1 MLPLPRNELFGTNM
15 NALQPYTSYILA
27 FVGSLIV
34 SLLSVPN
41 IIYIAKRK
49 RLLDMP
55 DNHRKLHVRIVP
67 NLGGIGI
74 FFAFFIV
81 AALLIEPLNFP
92 KWNYIAAASLIL
104 FITGLKDDL
113 VAISPSKKFIAQ
125 AIAATITVVF
135 ADVRL
140 HSLGGLFGV
149 HNLPDWVSIPFS
161 IVGCIFVTN
170 AFNLVD
176 GIDGLAGSIGVYIT
190 TMLGLFLAGYGKVS
204 EAVLAFSMTGALIG
218 FLRYNLAPA
227 KIFMGDTGSL
237 IIGFIVS
244 VLGILTI
251 NTYHPGG
258 SIDAV
263 IIATPRGVDS
273 ISPGVFIVTLAILF
287 IPVFDTFRVFTMR
300 ILRGHSPFHADRTHL
315 HHYLLDLG
323 LSHTKTV
330 SVILVANVAVT
341 GLALWMQHY
350 NINIAVATML
360 FFMLG
365 LYAILVYLR
374 RSHMQLQSRPH
385 HMALPKRHKQKS
397 VTINNSIKVPNTVMV
412 GGKVVHL
419 KEEELMLTEIGSN

>member
-1 MLPLPRNELFGTNM
+1 MIYTDELM
-15 NALQPYTSYILA
+15 DALQPYISYFLA
-27 FVGSLIV
+27 IVGSLAV
-34 SLLSVPN
+34 SLFSVPN

-49 RLLDMP
+49 RLFDMP
-55 DNHRKLHVRIVP
+55 DNHRKLHARIVP

-81 AALLIEPLNFP
+81 ASLLIKPLSFP
-92 KWNYIAAASLIL
+92 KWNYIAAACLIL

-125 AIAATITVVF
+125 AMAAAITVIF

-140 HSLGGLFGV
+140 HSLGGLFGIDY
-149 HNLPDWVSIPFS
+149 LPDWISIPFS

-176 GIDGLAGSIGVYIT
+176 GIDGLASSIGVYISL
-190 TMLGLFLAGYGKVS
+190 MLGLFLAAYGKAS
-204 EAVLAFSMTGALIG
+204 EAILAFSLTGALIG

-237 IIGFIVS
+237 IIGFVVS
-244 VLGILTI
+244 MLSIMCI
-251 NTYHPGG
+251 NTYHTGG
-258 SIDAV
+258 SIDA
-263 IIATPRGVDS
+263 IIVS
-273 ISPGVFIVTLAILF
+273 SSGVFVVSLAVIF

-315 HHYLLDLG
+315 HHYLLDIG

-330 SVILVANVAVT
+330 SVILLANIAVT
-341 GLALWMQHY
+341 GLAIWMQHY

-360 FFMLG
+360 LFMLG
-365 LYAILVYLR
+365 LYGILLYMR
-374 RSHMQLQSRPH
+374 RNHMQLGAKPLSAETREH
-385 HMALPKRHKQKS
+385 SLTKS
-397 VTINNSIKVPNTVMV
+397 VAISRGITVPNTVV
-412 GGKVVHL
+412 VSGKAVQL
-419 KEEELMLTEIGSN
+419 RQEEELALTDVASAPN

>member
-1 MLPLPRNELFGTNM
+1 M
-15 NALQPYTSYILA
+15 NALQPYISYFLA
-27 FVGSLIV
+27 IAGSLV
-34 SLLSVPN
+34 LSLFSVPN

-49 RLLDMP
+49 RLLDIP

-81 AALLIEPLNFP
+81 ASLLIKPLSFP
-92 KWNYIAAASLIL
+92 KWNYIAAACLIL

-125 AIAATITVVF
+125 AIAAAITVVF

-140 HSLGGLFGV
+140 HSLGGLFGIYM
-149 HNLPDWVSIPFS
+149 LPDWASIPFS
-161 IVGCIFVTN
+161 IIGCIFVTN

-190 TMLGLFLAGYGKVS
+190 TMLGLFLAAYGKVS
-204 EAVLAFSMTGALIG
+204 ESVLAFSMTGALIG

-237 IIGFIVS
+237 IIGFVVS
-244 VLGILTI
+244 VLGILSI
-251 NTYHPGG
+251 NTYHTGG
-258 SIDAV
+258 SIDA
-263 IIATPRGVDS
+263 IIVS
-273 ISPGVFIVTLAILF
+273 SPGVFVVTLAILF

-300 ILRGHSPFHADRTHL
+300 ILRGHSPFRADRTHL
-315 HHYLLDLG
+315 HHYLLDIG
-323 LSHTKTV
+323 LSHTRTV
-330 SVILVANVAVT
+330 SVILAANVAVT
-341 GLALWMQHY
+341 ALALWMQHY

-360 FFMLG
+360 CFMLG

-374 RSHMQLQSRPH
+374 RSHLQLPTKPQIILRRRSRP
-385 HMALPKRHKQKS
+385 KS
-397 VTINNSIKVPNTVMV
+397 VTINNAIKVPNTIMV
-412 GGKVVHL
+412 GGKAIHL
-419 KEEELMLTEIGSN
+419 KEEELALSDMSAS

>member
-1 MLPLPRNELFGTNM
+1 M
-15 NALQPYTSYILA
+15 NYKDEIMITLQPYISYVLAILA
-27 FVGSLIV
+27 SLAV
-34 SLLSVPN
+34 SLFSVPN

-81 AALLIEPLNFP
+81 SSLLIKPLSFP

-113 VAISPSKKFIAQ
+113 VAISPSKKFMAQ
-125 AIAATITVVF
+125 ALAAAITVIF

-140 HSLGGLFGV
+140 HSLGGLFGIY
-149 HNLPDWVSIPFS
+149 NLPDWISIPFS

-190 TMLGLFLAGYGKVS
+190 LMLGLFLAAYGKAS

-218 FLRYNLAPA
+218 FLRFNLAPA

-244 VLGILTI
+244 VLSILCI
-251 NTYHPGG
+251 NTYHTGG
-258 SIDAV
+258 SIDAIV
-263 IIATPRGVDS
+263 VS
-273 ISPGVFIVTLAILF
+273 SPGVLVIALAILF

-315 HHYLLDLG
+315 HHYLLDIG
-323 LSHTKTV
+323 LSHTRTV
-330 SVILVANVAVT
+330 SVILTANIAVT
-341 GLALWMQHY
+341 AVALIMQHY
-350 NINIAVATML
+350 NINIAVGTML
-360 FFMLG
+360 LFMLG

-374 RSHMQLQSRPH
+374 RTHLQINTKPQTP
-385 HMALPKRHKQKS
+385 LPRSANKPKS
-397 VTINNSIKVPNTVMV
+397 VTINNSIKVPNTVIV
-412 GGKVVHL
+412 SGKAVHL
-419 KEEELMLTEIGSN
+419 NEEELALTDMAG

>member
-1 MLPLPRNELFGTNM
+1 MIT
-15 NALQPYTSYILA
+15 LQPYISYVLAILA
-27 FVGSLIV
+27 SLVV
-34 SLLSVPN
+34 SLFSVPN

-49 RLLDMP
+49 RLLDIP

-81 AALLIEPLNFP
+81 ASLLIKPLSFP

-125 AIAATITVVF
+125 AMAATITVVF

-140 HSLGGLFGV
+140 YSLGGLLGI
-149 HNLPDWVSIPFS
+149 HQLPDWFSIPFS

-190 TMLGLFLAGYGKVS
+190 LMLGLFLAAYGKAS
-204 EAVLAFSMTGALIG
+204 EAVLAFSMTGALAG
-218 FLRYNLAPA
+218 FLRFNLAPA

-237 IIGFIVS
+237 IIGFVVS
-244 VLGILTI
+244 VLSILCI
-251 NTYHPGG
+251 NTYHTGG
-258 SIDAV
+258 SIDA
-263 IIATPRGVDS
+263 IIVS
-273 ISPGVFIVTLAILF
+273 SPGVLVVSLAILF

-315 HHYLLDLG
+315 HHYLLDIG
-323 LSHTKTV
+323 LSHNKTV
-330 SVILVANVAVT
+330 SVILSANIAVT

-350 NINIAVATML
+350 NINIAIGTML
-360 FFMLG
+360 LFMLG
-365 LYAILVYLR
+365 LYAILVYMR
-374 RSHMQLQSRPH
+374 RSHLRLISKPL
-385 HMALPKRHKQKS
+385 AGAKAAAKS
-397 VTINNSIKVPNTVMV
+397 KGVTINNSINVPNTVVV
-412 GGKVVHL
+412 GGKAVHL
-419 KEEELMLTEIGSN
+419 KEEELALSDLAG